1 MHKIIL
7 FLEKKINKICVPT
20 LLKIFQPEIHF
31 LIWPYYLIK
40 ISMHFELYLV
50 IFAKKSVIVVLELSN
65 EFG

>member
-31 LIWPYYLIK
+31 FNLALLPYKNKYALRTLPGNIRKEVRYCRFRTIK
-40 ISMHFELYLV
+40 
-50 IFAKKSVIVVLELSN
+50 
-65 EFG
+65 